1 MQGYFDFSETL
12 IDADGDKVFVDIMT
26 DPLKVIAMFLKCSKT
41 KAREVYGLLSKEY
54 QLYAN
59 PCQIILAQGGKVL
72 YNFEMYGQTYYNGHK
87 YNEVNEWDFRNFVD
101 GKKIRTEKKN
111 SVPKKIKITCT
122 EMQLKRAAQLYYAH
136 TIGFDINYKDYARF
150 YLM

>member
-12 IDADGDKVFVDIMT
+12 IDADGDKVFIDIMT

-41 KAREVYGLLSKEY
+41 KGREVYGLLSKEY